1 MTLNQINYFLAV
13 AKYLNYTQAASSL
26 FVSQSTLSRSISALE
41 KEIGASLIQRD
52 FHYVT
57 LTPAGEI
64 MNREMQSVVTK
75 INTIIRQVQD
85 AASLKR
91 DKFVIGIL
99 EGQQIDSK
107 LLLALRSMSDR
118 HPQFSID
125 VKRMGYQEL
134 IEEIKANHIDIA
146 ESIITRETVLD
157 THIASV
163 PIRKVK
169 SYLLA
174 RNDDPIW
181 ESKPTLATVDGKT
194 LVVSEKSH
202 PGVDA
207 LKHRISQAGLHPFYK
222 VASDME
228 TFSLLL
234 EAGMGLTICS
244 ENNIVY
250 ASRNFR
256 PLNTIVLEELEDVS
270 IALLWNKE
278 YPSSIVK
285 EFILYIQSDVPPL
298 VEI

>member
-13 AKYLNYTQAASSL
+13 AKHLNYTQAASSL

-222 VASDME
+222 V
-228 TFSLLL
+228 
-234 EAGMGLTICS
+234 GMGLTICS

>member
-207 LKHRISQAGLHPFYK
+207 LKHRISHAGLHPFYK